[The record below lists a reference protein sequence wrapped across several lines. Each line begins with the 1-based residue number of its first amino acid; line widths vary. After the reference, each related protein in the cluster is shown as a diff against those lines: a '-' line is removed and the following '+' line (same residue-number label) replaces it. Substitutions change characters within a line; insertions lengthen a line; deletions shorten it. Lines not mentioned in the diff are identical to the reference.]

1 MTGPYRALP
10 LLANLC
16 TEIDS
21 AFVEEV
27 GPFGRML
34 CTEARSRWL
43 AGGNKMKTS
52 DLEPY
57 IEMLASEIDERERM
71 IAFVAKARR
80 IVGVR

>member
-10 LLANLC
+10 LLANFC

-34 CTEARSRWL
+34 CAEVRSRWL
-43 AGGNKMKTS
+43 STGNRMKTS

-57 IEMLASEIDERERM
+57 IEMLASEIDDRERM
-71 IAFVAKARR
+71 IAFVARARG